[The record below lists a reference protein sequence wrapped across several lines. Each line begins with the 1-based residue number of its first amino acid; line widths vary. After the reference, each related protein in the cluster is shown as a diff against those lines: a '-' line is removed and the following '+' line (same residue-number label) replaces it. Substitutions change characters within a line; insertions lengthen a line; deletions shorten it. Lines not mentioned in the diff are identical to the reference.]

1 LLLLLTAVA
10 APCRA
15 QIVAP
20 PLNQRAAEA
29 GIAYKWFR
37 RDVTSGQVPDID
49 WEVATVYGRYGAW
62 DWLTLTA
69 EGGLWEIGADKDL
82 QKFSRW
88 AVGLGLSA
96 RVYQKNRWQLFA
108 SGTFNEVYDLDES
121 TLYSDERTRSWTL
134 ALVANRRF
142 GAGGNRLDV
151 WAGPMFV
158 NDLAE
163 VYAFNASEPIQLET
177 DPTLGIALG
186 TYGVLYEYIS
196 GFAYVV
202 YADDAQFR
210 LGVSIRSRG
219 NQP

>member
-1 LLLLLTAVA
+1 
-10 APCRA
+10 
-15 QIVAP
+15 
-20 PLNQRAAEA
+20 
-29 GIAYKWFR
+29 
-37 RDVTSGQVPDID
+37 
-49 WEVATVYGRYGAW
+49 
-62 DWLTLTA
+62 
-69 EGGLWEIGADKDL
+69 
-82 QKFSRW
+82 
-88 AVGLGLSA
+88 
-96 RVYQKNRWQLFA
+96 
-108 SGTFNEVYDLDES
+108 
-121 TLYSDERTRSWTL
+121 
-134 ALVANRRF
+134 
-142 GAGGNRLDV
+142 
-151 WAGPMFV
+151 MFV